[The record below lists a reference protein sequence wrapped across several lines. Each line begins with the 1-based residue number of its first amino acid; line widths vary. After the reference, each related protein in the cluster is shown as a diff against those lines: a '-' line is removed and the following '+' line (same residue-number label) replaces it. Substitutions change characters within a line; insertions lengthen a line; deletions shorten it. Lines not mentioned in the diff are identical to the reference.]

1 MKEPQ
6 TGAAAGP
13 FMNQH
18 RRRFVGGFIL
28 GGACGSIATAVAL
41 HRRLFDFSQYN
52 NGPTTNLS
60 STFGTLDH
68 KRFMREAIA
77 RATKVPQRPFGA
89 VIVLAEKAEIVAE
102 GFNRWE
108 INPTYHGELDAIN
121 RCAQWN
127 RQVDWS
133 GLVLYTTAEPC
144 SMCQSAV
151 LWAGIGMVVFGSSI
165 PFLASQ
171 GWRQPDI
178 RAEEV
183 IRRTPFGH
191 CTLLGGIMEEECNAL
206 FRESLKRPSAP

>member
-1 MKEPQ
+1 M
-6 TGAAAGP
+6 G
-13 FMNQH
+13 
-18 RRRFVGGFIL
+18 
-28 GGACGSIATAVAL
+28 
-41 HRRLFDFSQYN
+41 
-52 NGPTTNLS
+52 
-60 STFGTLDH
+60 
-68 KRFMREAIA
+68 EAIA
-77 RATKVPQRPFGA
+77 RAMKVPQRPFGA

-121 RCAQWN
+121 RCAQVN
-127 RQVDWS
+127 PRVDWS

-151 LWAGIGMVVFGSSI
+151 IWAGIGMVVFGSSI
-165 PFLASQ
+165 PFLTSQ

-191 CTLLGGIMEEECNAL
+191 CALLGGIMEEECNAL
-206 FRESLKRPSAP
+206 FRESLKRPPAR